1 MLAEIVGTVNV
12 IQAKFTLIPP
22 SPPNSG
28 SIVELEALDR
38 HQPSKINGNVC
49 QELSNTALR
58 GIRWNQGDN
67 NDGKSK
73 THQFERIPG
82 TVPRTSVLHCGMAKL
97 QFISC
102 ANFNILKK
110 YIIYLPTDSQTN
122 NVTFVSNLYLPVL
135 LWSRQVSAFSSLD
148 EEFQLFCKQ
157 ACLDQLQHQVLV
169 REKITSQHF
178 MSS

>member
-1 MLAEIVGTVNV
+1 MLAENVGTVNV

-102 ANFNILKK
+102 AKFNILKK

-122 NVTFVSNLYLPVL
+122 NVTFVSNLIYLFSFGQGKFLPFPL
-135 LWSRQVSAFSSLD
+135 QTKNFSFSASRLVWISSNTRC
-148 EEFQLFCKQ
+148 Q
-157 ACLDQLQHQVLV
+157 
-169 REKITSQHF
+169 
-178 MSS
+178 